1 MSNTYNQVTPI
12 VLGQQRKSTKT
23 NKRSV
28 LSPDSTGPLHP
39 SFQSAQPPLPTTSGV
54 LLMGHTQGMPQSSG
68 ISVSSSVSVGTTS
81 IGSDVSENSFDMYDF
96 DGTLQMDNNRKRRK
110 FKVKDGRSRD
120 NNQDSGRQTKSFNGN
135 IYTGSHALGLFGDN
149 VDPDEEER
157 RRRRRAER
165 FNLNNSNATNTSTD
179 TNTNGDYT
187 TNINNTYDILNRED
201 DITNLNAISSKSQ
214 YYDKNTHIVGRCQKL
229 EKSYLRL
236 TSEPNPD
243 LVRPLPVLRKAFD
256 LLMEKD
262 ERGEVTYA
270 YLCDQLKA
278 IRQDM
283 RVQMIENRFT
293 MKVYQTH
300 ARLALKH
307 GDLGEFNQCQSRL
320 LHLYKDTSL
329 KKVNFDEFMSYLIL
343 YYMVTNDDAA
353 INALR
358 LELLTEHRN
367 TFKHPLVATA
377 FQLAD
382 AQLTNNY
389 RRFMTLY
396 SSMKGL
402 GKCLVKTFIER
413 EMSKALNTMCLSY
426 NQLNLEFLA
435 EELHFGRSDATGG
448 VTEFLCGRGLDRYIV
463 TKNAGQPSEFKY
475 LDAKSCRNMAI
486 L

>member
-12 VLGQQRKSTKT
+12 VLGQQRKPSKA
-23 NKRSV
+23 NKHSA
-28 LSPDSTGPLHP
+28 LSSDSTGSLHS

-54 LLMGHTQGMPQSSG
+54 LLMGRTQKQSQSSG
-68 ISVSSSVSVGTTS
+68 LSVSSSVPLGTTS
-81 IGSDVSENSFDMYDF
+81 VGSDVSGSSFDMYSF
-96 DGTLQMDNNRKRRK
+96 DGTFQMDSNKKRRK
-110 FKVKDGRSRD
+110 FNANNGRSR
-120 NNQDSGRQTKSFNGN
+120 NNNHQDSRSKTKSFNGN
-135 IYTGSHALGLFGDN
+135 TYQKSRTLGLLGDN
-149 VDPDEEER
+149 DDPEEEER

-165 FNLNNSNATNTSTD
+165 FNLNNSNTSNTNTS

-201 DITNLNAISSKSQ
+201 DIANLNAISSKSQ
-214 YYDKNTHIVGRCQKL
+214 YYDKNVHIVGRCQKL

-358 LELLTEHRN
+358 LELLTEHRS
-367 TFKHPLVATA
+367 TFKHPLVVTS

-413 EMSKALNTMCLSY
+413 ELSKALNTMCMSY

-435 EELHFGRSDATGG
+435 EELHLGKSDTTGG
-448 VTEFLCGRGLDRYIV
+448 VTEFLCSKGLDRYIV

-475 LDAKSCRNMAI
+475 LDAKSCRNTV